1 MSEIE
6 PVRWGVLSTADIGL
20 KKVIPAMQRSE
31 LSPVVAI
38 CSRSPERAHEA
49 AAALGIAH
57 SYGTYEGLLA
67 DESIEAVYVPLPNH
81 MHLEWA
87 IKAAEAGK
95 HVLCEKP
102 LAMTADD
109 ARTMIE
115 ACGRASVRLME
126 AFMYRQHPLWIE
138 TKRLVDTGAVG
149 ELQVVDIVF
158 SYYND
163 DPTNIRNIA
172 GAGGGALYDIGC
184 YAVNASR
191 LLFGEEPTRVKASM
205 RRDEVMEVDV
215 VTAAIMQFGKRTA
228 SFVCSTR
235 MEPDQ
240 RVDIYGTQGRL
251 TVEIPF
257 NIPPDRPTRILEV
270 RGGDPPVAPGITVHE
285 IPTADPYAAQ
295 ADAFSWAIRVGSPL
309 PVPTQDAVANLEVI
323 ERIFAEAE
331 PN

>member
-115 ACGRASVRLME
+115 ACDRAGVRLME

-205 RRDEVMEVDV
+205 RRDEAMEVDV
-215 VTAAIMQFGKRTA
+215 VTAAIIQFG
-228 SFVCSTR
+228 
-235 MEPDQ
+235 E
-240 RVDIYGTQGRL
+240 
-251 TVEIPF
+251 
-257 NIPPDRPTRILEV
+257 
-270 RGGDPPVAPGITVHE
+270 RGQT
-285 IPTADPYAAQ
+285 
-295 ADAFSWAIRVGSPL
+295 SP
-309 PVPTQDAVANLEVI
+309 
-323 ERIFAEAE
+323 
-331 PN
+331 